1 MANNEIQGIQIF
13 SNKQMFIIKVSWI
26 HFYLRYSHVSQGGNN
41 YINKHSSK
49 IDLSNTIEDII
60 LEKVFEQF
68 PSYMNCSYGATSRS
82 PQLTPLL
89 ELRLSSELIISLSV
103 IDSIFLIDPRD
114 MGVPN

>member
-49 IDLSNTIEDII
+49 IDLSNTIEDISMI
-60 LEKVFEQF
+60 YSKFNKHLND
-68 PSYMNCSYGATSRS
+68 NCMKIHFSKY
-82 PQLTPLL
+82 LD
-89 ELRLSSELIISLSV
+89 IS
-103 IDSIFLIDPRD
+103 IRNFL
-114 MGVPN
+114 